1 MPDVRIAVTD
11 SLTDEAAKAVLD
23 LAAAAAAQDGRRPLS
38 EQTELR
44 LRPSARPGAA
54 RHLLARL
61 PGSPDAA
68 GPDGDVVGYAG
79 LEPGPQGASAELV
92 VDPAHRRQGVAGEL
106 AGVLETAALETAP
119 PDVAGAATV
128 RLRVWA
134 HGDHPGARALATRLG
149 YGVDRELWLMRRS
162 PAELPPVPDA
172 PGVRLRS
179 FRPGP
184 DDETWVALNAAA
196 FASHPEQ
203 GRMTLADL
211 HARMAEPWFDPDGL
225 IVAED
230 TGTGEVLGFHWTK
243 VHTDGPAPVGEVYVV
258 GVSPAAQGRG
268 LGKVL
273 TLAGLQHLA
282 RKGLGEVLLY
292 VEADNAPA
300 LAVYRRLG
308 FEVADS
314 DVMFGRDLPR

>member
-1 MPDVRIAVTD
+1 VPAVRIAVTD
-11 SLTDEAAKAVLD
+11 RLTDEAASAVLD
-23 LAAAAAAQDGRRPLS
+23 LVAAAVAQDGRRPLS

-61 PGSPDAA
+61 PGSPDAG
-68 GPDGDVVGYAG
+68 GPDGVVVGYAG

-92 VDPAHRRQGVAGEL
+92 VHPAHRRQGVAGEL
-106 AGVLETAALETAP
+106 AGVLETAALRIAAP
-119 PDVAGAATV
+119 GAAG

-134 HGDHPGARALATRLG
+134 HGDHPGARALAARLG

-211 HARMAEPWFDPDGL
+211 HARMAEPWFDPAGL

-230 TGTGEVLGFHWTK
+230 TATGEVLGFHWTK

-268 LGKVL
+268 LGRVL
-273 TLAGLQHLA
+273 TLAGLHHLA
-282 RKGLGEVLLY
+282 HKGLGEVVLY